1 MKYQLTTIKDIF
13 DRVPTDKIK
22 TCMDELAV
30 AMQQAKAMSKLLE
43 FGMSEVSGQKV
54 EGIIRWPET
63 SVWIDDGKG
72 TIDTEYVD
80 EDGTHLFGHHVQ
92 LTPEAEK

>member
-13 DRVPTDKIK
+13 DKVPADRIK
-22 TCMDELAV
+22 TCMDELAI
-30 AMQQAKAMSKLLE
+30 AMQQAKSMSKLLE
-43 FGMSEVSGQKV
+43 FGLAEVSGQKV
-54 EGIIRWPET
+54 EDIVQWPET

-80 EDGTHLFGHHVQ
+80 ENGTHLFDHHVQ
-92 LTPEAEK
+92 LKEGVAK